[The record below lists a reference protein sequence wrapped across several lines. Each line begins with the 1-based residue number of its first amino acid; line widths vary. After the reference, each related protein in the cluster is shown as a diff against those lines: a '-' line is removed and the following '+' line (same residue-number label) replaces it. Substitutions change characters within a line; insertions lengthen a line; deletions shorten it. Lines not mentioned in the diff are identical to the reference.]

1 MGIIFRLPDAAARY
15 MVAGVHQE
23 MSVKGKNM
31 RFDELPIPELVL
43 RGIAETG
50 FTVCTPIQ
58 EQTLP
63 ITLTGTDIAGQAQTG
78 TGKTAAFLI
87 SLFTRLLADKPVGRP
102 RALILAPTRELVV
115 QIEAD
120 AKQLGAHCGFVV
132 QAIYGGVD
140 YMKQKNALLD
150 GADIIVGTPGRLID
164 YLKQKIYSLKDI
176 EVLVIDEAD
185 RMFDLG
191 FIADLRF
198 ILRKL
203 PPFEKRQNLM
213 FSATLNPRVMEL
225 AYEFMNSPTKVS
237 VTPET
242 MTAERVEQLLFHC
255 SRKEKFS
262 LLLGLLRRDGMA
274 RTMIFI
280 NTKREAEHLHNL
292 LNANGFPCKVISGDV
307 EQRKRMKI
315 LDDFK
320 DGTLP
325 ILIATDVA
333 SRGLHIDGVSHVINY
348 DLPQDCEDYVHR
360 IGRTARAGAEG
371 KAISLADEDGAF
383 FLEAIEEYIKA
394 KIPTE
399 WADDDLYVLDYV
411 RTPRPKRVQDL
422 KRDKPGAGRVGDK
435 NRRPAA
441 SPQKKVTVAKQA
453 VAAPSAEDAAKKK
466 PRRRK
471 RSTKPAGEQAAVK
484 TTEQA

>member
-1 MGIIFRLPDAAARY
+1 MLFT
-15 MVAGVHQE
+15 
-23 MSVKGKNM
+23 
-31 RFDELPIPELVL
+31 ELPIPEQVL
-43 RGIAETG
+43 QGIAETG

-63 ITLTGTDIAGQAQTG
+63 ITLKGVDIAGQAQTG

-87 SLFTRLLADKPVGRP
+87 SLFTRLLANRTRSGHPK
-102 RALILAPTRELVV
+102 ALILAPTRELVI

-120 AKQLGAHCGFVV
+120 AKQLGVHCGFAV

-140 YMKQKNALLD
+140 YMKQKNALLE

-164 YLKQKIYSLKDI
+164 YLKQKIYSLKEI

-191 FIADLRF
+191 FIADLRY

-203 PPFEKRQNLM
+203 PPFEKRQNMM

-262 LLLGLLRRDGMA
+262 LLLGLLRREGME

-292 LNANGFPCKVISGDV
+292 LNANNFPCKVISGDV

-315 LDDFK
+315 LDNFK
-320 DGTLP
+320 NGTLP

-383 FLEAIEEYIKA
+383 FLEAIEEYIKT

-399 WADDDLYVLDYV
+399 WADDELYVTEYV
-411 RTPRPKRVQDL
+411 HTVRPKRVVDV
-422 KRDKPGAGRVGDK
+422 KREKPGSGRTPDRNKSKPQSGSLKIAAKTAVKPTTESVAGDTLKKKRK
-435 NRRPAA
+435 RR
-441 SPQKKVTVAKQA
+441 
-453 VAAPSAEDAAKKK
+453 KKK
-466 PRRRK
+466 P
-471 RSTKPAGEQAAVK
+471 TGENKIDATLPK
-484 TTEQA
+484 DTSHSPD

>member
-1 MGIIFRLPDAAARY
+1 
-15 MVAGVHQE
+15 
-23 MSVKGKNM
+23 M
-31 RFDELPIPELVL
+31 RFDELPIPEQVL

-50 FTVCTPIQ
+50 FSICTPIQ

-63 ITLTGTDIAGQAQTG
+63 TTLKGIDIAGQAQTG

-87 SLFTRLLADKPVGRP
+87 SLFTRLLANEHPAGRP

-120 AKQLGAHCGFVV
+120 AKQLGAYCGFAV

-274 RTMIFI
+274 RTMIFM

-292 LNANGFPCKVISGDV
+292 LNANDFPCKVISGDV

-315 LDDFK
+315 LDNFK

-399 WADDDLYVLDYV
+399 WADDELYVLDYV

-422 KRDKPGAGRVGDK
+422 KRDKPGVSRGNDK
-435 NRRPAA
+435 SGRPAA
-441 SPQKKVTVAKQA
+441 RPVKKAPPAVAKPA
-453 VAAPSAEDAAKKK
+453 VAAPVEGEVKKK
-466 PRRRK
+466 PRKRNRK
-471 RSTKPAGEQAAVK
+471 PKPTAEQIAAK
-484 TTEQA
+484 ASEQV

>member
-1 MGIIFRLPDAAARY
+1 M
-15 MVAGVHQE
+15 
-23 MSVKGKNM
+23 K
-31 RFDELPIPELVL
+31 FDELNIPEQVL
-43 RGIAETG
+43 RGIADAG
-50 FTVCTPIQ
+50 FSTCTPIQ

-63 ITLTGTDIAGQAQTG
+63 ITLAGTDIAGQAQTG

-87 SLFTRLLADKPVGRP
+87 TLFTRLLSDKGSGCRP

-120 AKQLGAHCGFVV
+120 AQLLGAHCGLAI

-150 GADIIVGTPGRLID
+150 GADVIVGTPGRLID
-164 YLKQKIYSLKDI
+164 YLKQKVYSLKGI
-176 EVLVIDEAD
+176 EILVIDEAD

-198 ILRKL
+198 ILRRL
-203 PPFEKRQNLM
+203 PPFDNRQNLM
-213 FSATLNPRVMEL
+213 FSATLNQRVMEL
-225 AYEFMNSPTKVS
+225 AYEFMNSPVKVS
-237 VTPET
+237 VTPES

-255 SRKEKFS
+255 SRKEKFP
-262 LLLGLLRRDGMA
+262 LLLGLLRRDGME
-274 RTMIFI
+274 RTMIFM

-292 LNANGFPCKVISGDV
+292 LNANGFPCRVISGDV

-320 DGTLP
+320 DGSLP

-383 FLEAIEEYIKA
+383 FIEAIEEYIKS

-399 WADDDLYVLDYV
+399 WAEDDLFVNNYV
-411 RTPRPKRVQDL
+411 RTARPKRVQDL
-422 KRDKPGAGRVGDK
+422 KRDKPGAGRTPDK
-435 NRRPAA
+435 SRRPPAR
-441 SPQKKVTVAKQA
+441 PTKTM
-453 VAAPSAEDAAKKK
+453 AAPAVPKPASTEATTGADGEKKK
-466 PRRRK
+466 RRRRK
-471 RSTKPAGEQAAVK
+471 KSPAGEPAA
-484 TTEQA
+484 T

>member
-1 MGIIFRLPDAAARY
+1 
-15 MVAGVHQE
+15 
-23 MSVKGKNM
+23 M
-31 RFDELPIPELVL
+31 RFDELPIPEQVL

-50 FTVCTPIQ
+50 FSICTPIQ

-63 ITLTGTDIAGQAQTG
+63 TTLKGIDIAGQAQTG

-87 SLFTRLLADKPVGRP
+87 SLFTRLLANEHPVGRP

-115 QIEAD
+115 QIESD
-120 AKQLGAHCGFVV
+120 AKQLGAHCGFAV

-242 MTAERVEQLLFHC
+242 MTAERVEQVLFHC

-262 LLLGLLRRDGMA
+262 LLLGLLRREGMA
-274 RTMIFI
+274 RTMIFM
-280 NTKREAEHLHNL
+280 NTKREAEHLNNL
-292 LNANGFPCKVISGDV
+292 LNANSFPCKVISGDV

-320 DGTLP
+320 DGSLP

-399 WADDDLYVLDYV
+399 WADDELYVLDYV
-411 RTPRPKRVQDL
+411 RTARPKRVQDL
-422 KRDKPGAGRVGDK
+422 KREKPGEKRGSEKGT
-435 NRRPAA
+435 RPAA
-441 SPQKKVTVAKQA
+441 HPAKK
-453 VAAPSAEDAAKKK
+453 AAPAIAKPVGQAPLTDGEVKKK

-471 RSTKPAGEQAAVK
+471 RKTKPVGEQVIAK
-484 TTEQA
+484 TTDQE

>member
-1 MGIIFRLPDAAARY
+1 M
-15 MVAGVHQE
+15 QN
-23 MSVKGKNM
+23 KGNNM
-31 RFDELPIPELVL
+31 RFDELPIPEQVL

-50 FTVCTPIQ
+50 FSICTPIQ

-63 ITLTGTDIAGQAQTG
+63 TTLKGIDIAGQAQTG

-87 SLFTRLLADKPVGRP
+87 SLFTRLLANDHPVGRP
-102 RALILAPTRELVV
+102 RALILAPTRELVI

-120 AKQLGAHCGFVV
+120 AKQLGVHCGFAV

-203 PPFEKRQNLM
+203 PPFEKRQNMM

-225 AYEFMNSPTKVS
+225 AYEFMNSPTRVS

-262 LLLGLLRRDGMA
+262 LLLGILRRDCME
-274 RTMIFI
+274 RTMIFM

-292 LNANGFPCKVISGDV
+292 LNANNFPCKVISGDV
-307 EQRKRMKI
+307 DQRRRMKI
-315 LDDFK
+315 LDNFK

-371 KAISLADEDGAF
+371 KAISLVDEDGAF
-383 FLEAIEEYIKA
+383 FLEAIEGYIKT

-399 WADDDLYVLDYV
+399 WADDSLYVLDYV

-422 KRDKPGAGRVGDK
+422 KRDKPGAGRGNDK
-435 NRRPAA
+435 GGRPAA
-441 SPQKKVTVAKQA
+441 RPLKKATAVVAKPAAA
-453 VAAPSAEDAAKKK
+453 VLPTEGEVKKK
-466 PRRRK
+466 PRRRS
-471 RSTKPAGEQAAVK
+471 RKPKSAGDQTVIKAA
-484 TTEQA
+484 ESL

>member
-1 MGIIFRLPDAAARY
+1 
-15 MVAGVHQE
+15 
-23 MSVKGKNM
+23 M
-31 RFDELPIPELVL
+31 RFDELPIPGLVL
-43 RGIAETG
+43 RGIAEAG
-50 FTVCTPIQ
+50 FSECTPIQ

-87 SLFTRLLADKPVGRP
+87 SLFTRLLANERPAGRP

-120 AKQLGAHCGFVV
+120 AKQLGAHCGFAV

-225 AYEFMNSPTKVS
+225 AYEFMNTPTKIS
-237 VTPET
+237 VTPES

-292 LNANGFPCKVISGDV
+292 LNANNFPCKVISGDV

-411 RTPRPKRVQDL
+411 RTARPKRVQDL
-422 KRDKPGAGRVGDK
+422 KRDKPGSARGSDRGIKKPAPRAKPVTAK
-435 NRRPAA
+435 PAA
-441 SPQKKVTVAKQA
+441 VKAVTEPV
-453 VAAPSAEDAAKKK
+453 EGTGEKKK
-466 PRRRK
+466 RKRRK
-471 RSTKPAGEQAAVK
+471 KKPAGEKPV
-484 TTEQA
+484 EQSGQN